1 MVNYSNGKIYKIVS
15 NQTDLIYVGSTTQ
28 SLSQRKATHLSS
40 RYNTCSSREI
50 LQYEDA
56 RIILIEKYSCND
68 NEELKQR
75 EQYFMDKF
83 RAEGFKLVN
92 NNRAFGLDLQRA
104 NNRKKDYY
112 ENNKEFLKEIHKEW
126 REDNKEKDNERK
138 KKWSKNNQE
147 KVKETQKEYYQ
158 KNKEKVKEKTKEY
171 QKQNKEKLNQQ
182 KRDNYFFNHKK
193 RVLEVYNFIQMINQ
207 Y

>member
-1 MVNYSNGKIYKIVS
+1 MVNYNNGKIYKIVS
-15 NQTDLIYVGSTTQ
+15 NQTDLIYIGSTTQ
-28 SLSQRKATHLSS
+28 SLSQRKAIHLSDK
-40 RYNTCSSREI
+40 YNTCSSREI

-92 NNRAFGLDLQRA
+92 KQRAFGLDLQR
-104 NNRKKDYY
+104 RK
-112 ENNKEFLKEIHKEW
+112 NTIKEW
-126 REDNKEKDNERK
+126 SEKNKEKMNENHKKWREENKERDNQNHKKWCEENKERDNEIKR
-138 KKWSKNNQE
+138 KWS
-147 KVKETQKEYYQ
+147 Q
-158 KNKEKVKEKTKEY
+158 KNKEKLKEY
-171 QKQNKEKLNQQ
+171 R
-182 KRDNYFFNHKK
+182 RDYDFFNHKK